1 MKDQTNYNRMTGAR
15 VFAAYVGEMKWEFVK
30 MIRNPMFAVPT
41 LFFPVMFYLLFAVL
55 LYKGNAQG
63 VVQILSRMGVFGV
76 MAPGL
81 FGFGVALAFEREYGL
96 LQFKQALPMP
106 PGSYLLARMA
116 MAMMF
121 AAIIAL
127 SLISLALFVSHAP
140 LTVSMVAKLF
150 VTEILGVL
158 PFCAMGLTVGTLV
171 SGQAAPAV
179 INVIYLPM
187 AFLSGT
193 FFPLEAAGPFL
204 SGMGPIWPS
213 FHLTQLALD
222 AVGQP
227 HLGTAWSHVAA
238 LLGFTILFFSIA
250 LTRLSSG
257 GIRMFGPSRQAT
269 PGFPV
274 GRALR
279 AGLFWAAVALV
290 VTGFMNGRAKVV
302 AAPSVSAEAS
312 GSAATDPAA
321 SHGPVG
327 VAAPRDPLIADFDAG
342 ADQARYG
349 AGWFAAGDK
358 DRGGNSTAT
367 QRVITGGAAGSPG
380 ALEVTGTIGDGMQYP
395 FAGTAFFPNGTAEG
409 KLTDY
414 RGRKELRFFARGDGR
429 QYLVVFLGS
438 TQDGIPPMYGF
449 TTAPDWQ
456 EVVIPLGD
464 VIGLDLAAVHGMVIG
479 SNGPLGDFHFELD
492 GIELR

>member
-1 MKDQTNYNRMTGAR
+1 MNQATNYNRMTGAR
-15 VFAAYVGEMKWEFVK
+15 IFAAYVGETKWEFVK

-41 LFFPVMFYLLFAVL
+41 LFFPVMFYMLFAVIL
-55 LYKGNAQG
+55 NNGSGGA
-63 VVQILSRMGVFGV
+63 VQILARMGVFGV

-127 SLISLALFVSHAP
+127 SLISLALFVSHVTLGAGQMARLF
-140 LTVSMVAKLF
+140 LTEV
-150 VTEILGVL
+150 LGVL

-179 INVIYLPM
+179 INIVYLPM

-193 FFPLEAAGPFL
+193 FFPLEAAGPVL
-204 SGMGPIWPS
+204 AGMGPIWPS
-213 FHLTQLALD
+213 YHLTQLALD
-222 AVGQP
+222 AVGQR
-227 HLGTAWSHVAA
+227 HLGAAWSHVAA
-238 LLGFTILFFSIA
+238 LLGFTVLFFTIA

-257 GIRMFGPSRQAT
+257 GIRMFGPARQKAR
-269 PGFPV
+269 GFPL

-279 AGLFWAAVALV
+279 AALVWAAIGLV
-290 VTGFMNGRAKVV
+290 VAGFMNGKTKVE
-302 AAPSVSAEAS
+302 AAPTASGEAA

-321 SHGPVG
+321 PRGPVG
-327 VAAPRDPLIADFDAG
+327 VAAPAAPLISDFDSGSA
-342 ADQARYG
+342 QAKYG
-349 AGWFAAGDK
+349 AGWFAAGD
-358 DRGGNSTAT
+358 DMRGGNSKAT
-367 QRVITGGAAGSPG
+367 QRVVDGGAAGTRG
-380 ALEVTGTIGDGMQYP
+380 ALEVSGTVGDGIEYP
-395 FAGTAFFPNGTAEG
+395 FAGTAFFPSGTEGG

-414 RGRKELRFFARGDGR
+414 RGRKELRFFVRGDGR
-429 QYLVVFLGS
+429 QYTVVFLGA
-438 TQDGIPPMYGF
+438 TQGGIPPMYGF
-449 TTAPDWQ
+449 NTTDDWQ
-456 EVVIPLGD
+456 EVRIPLAD
-464 VIGLDLAAVHGMVIG
+464 VMNLDLAAVHGVVIG
-479 SNGPLGDFHFELD
+479 TNGPLGDFRFELD

>member
-1 MKDQTNYNRMTGAR
+1 M
-15 VFAAYVGEMKWEFVK
+15 
-30 MIRNPMFAVPT
+30 
-41 LFFPVMFYLLFAVL
+41 VM
-55 LYKGNAQG
+55 
-63 VVQILSRMGVFGV
+63 
-76 MAPGL
+76 
-81 FGFGVALAFEREYGL
+81 
-96 LQFKQALPMP
+96 
-106 PGSYLLARMA
+106 
-116 MAMMF
+116 
-121 AAIIAL
+121 
-127 SLISLALFVSHAP
+127 
-140 LTVSMVAKLF
+140 KLF

-179 INVIYLPM
+179 INIVYLPM

-204 SGMGPIWPS
+204 AGMGPIWPS

-227 HLGTAWSHVAA
+227 HLGSAWSHVAA
-238 LLGFTILFFSIA
+238 LLGFTIVFFSIA
-250 LTRLSSG
+250 LARLSSG
-257 GIRMFGPSRQAT
+257 GIRMFGPSRQAA
-269 PGFPV
+269 PGFPLQ
-274 GRALR
+274 RALR

-290 VTGFMNGRAKVV
+290 VAGFMNGRTKVV
-302 AAPSVSAEAS
+302 AAPAASAAVA

-321 SHGPVG
+321 SRGAVG
-327 VAAPRDPLIADFDAG
+327 VAAPREPLIADFDAG
-342 ADQARYG
+342 SDHARYG
-349 AGWFAAGDK
+349 EGWYAAGDK

-367 QRVITGGAAGSPG
+367 QRVIAGGANASPG

-395 FAGTAFFPNGTAEG
+395 FAGTAFFPNGTANG

-429 QYLVVFLGS
+429 QYLVVFLGA

-449 TTAPDWQ
+449 TAAADWQ
-456 EVVIPLGD
+456 EVVVPLD
-464 VIGLDLAAVHGMVIG
+464 EMVGLDLAAVHGMVIG
-479 SNGPLGDFHFELD
+479 SNGPLGDFRLELD